1 MYPSTFGDEMADVL
15 TFTVILLGHGYDIA
29 NKAKTGRALKTN
41 KPKNNI

>member
-41 KPKNNI
+41 QTKNI